1 MFGLFST
8 PEEKLRKSVDK
19 AIDKEISIMLEDPS
33 SKFIAEMNVQFAIM
47 NVYKSH
53 NTASSLLA
61 QGHNIPQKRVLE
73 IIKECCNKALMK
85 NFSNAKD
92 LLIP

>member
-8 PEEKLRKSVDK
+8 PEEKLKKSVDK
-19 AIDKEISIMLEDPS
+19 AIDKEIAIMLQDPS
-33 SKFIAEMNVQFAIM
+33 SKFLAESNVRFAIM

-53 NTASSLLA
+53 NSASSLLA
-61 QGHNIPQKRVLE
+61 QGHNIPHKKVLE
-73 IIKECCNKALMK
+73 IIKKCCNDALIN

-92 LLIP
+92 FLIP